1 MSTGNS
7 DFVNSPNMLT
17 GQNDGNNGMIAAS
30 LADMQKVRDE
40 EKAALLELF
49 GQQTNRMNMMNMNMG
64 GGMPQ
69 NQHSNSNEGNANVNP
84 DVSAAAADYNG
95 TSLQQINRNMAMN
108 PMMMNQ
114 MIMMNNQ
121 MMMAAGMNGM
131 GMNNLM
137 NFDTMTPQQQAMM
150 ATMTPQQQQ
159 QAMMAST
166 YGPNMN
172 MNMNMLQAPQEDPG
186 WEEQFFALKAYQ
198 RETGHCKVPARF
210 KTNPKL
216 GRWVMTQ
223 RRQFTLL
230 MQGYPSALTAER
242 IQRLEGIGFTWSIR
256 PEPVKTWNRK
266 FQELKTYK
274 STFGNCMVPQR
285 YQANPQLGTW
295 VHTQRRQYKL
305 MIEGKKSSMT
315 REKVQALDSIGFFWA
330 AKPSSRSVNKALPV
344 QHDVQIGQ
352 PVPLNNAMGFVQQ
365 K

>member
-1 MSTGNS
+1 MV
-7 DFVNSPNMLT
+7 D
-17 GQNDGNNGMIAAS
+17 AS

-49 GQQTNRMNMMNMNMG
+49 GQQTNRMNMNMNMG
-64 GGMPQ
+64 GG

-84 DVSAAAADYNG
+84 DVSAAADYNG

-131 GMNNLM
+131 RMNNFM
-137 NFDTMTPQQQAMM
+137 NVDTMTPQQQAMM
-150 ATMTPQQQQ
+150 ATMTPQQQ
-159 QAMMAST
+159 AMMASAC
-166 YGPNMN
+166 GLNMN
-172 MNMNMLQAPQEDPG
+172 MNMNTLQAPQEDPG

-210 KTNPKL
+210 KANPKL

-230 MQGYPSALTAER
+230 MKGYPSALTAER

-285 YQANPQLGTW
+285 YQ
-295 VHTQRRQYKL
+295 
-305 MIEGKKSSMT
+305 GK
-315 REKVQALDSIGFFWA
+315 
-330 AKPSSRSVNKALPV
+330 
-344 QHDVQIGQ
+344 
-352 PVPLNNAMGFVQQ
+352 
-365 K
+365 

>member
-1 MSTGNS
+1 
-7 DFVNSPNMLT
+7 MLT

-49 GQQTNRMNMMNMNMG
+49 GQQTNWMNMNMNMG

-69 NQHSNSNEGNANVNP
+69 NQHSNSNEGNADGNR
-84 DVSAAAADYNG
+84 DVSAAADYNG

-131 GMNNLM
+131 GMNNFM
-137 NFDTMTPQQQAMM
+137 NFATMTPQQQAMM
-150 ATMTPQQQQ
+150 AS
-159 QAMMAST
+159 AC
-166 YGPNMN
+166 GLNMN

-210 KTNPKL
+210 KANPKL

-315 REKVQALDSIGFFWA
+315 REKAQALDSIGFFWA
-330 AKPSSRSVNKALPV
+330 AKPSSRSVNRAEPV

-352 PVPLNNAMGFVQQ
+352 PAPLNNAMGFVQQ

>member
-1 MSTGNS
+1 
-7 DFVNSPNMLT
+7 MLT

-49 GQQTNRMNMMNMNMG
+49 GQQTNRMNMNMG

-69 NQHSNSNEGNANVNP
+69 NQHSNSNEDKAILNTDA
-84 DVSAAAADYNG
+84 SAAADCNG

-150 ATMTPQQQQ
+150 AAMTPQQ
-159 QAMMAST
+159 QAMMASAC
-166 YGPNMN
+166 GLNMNMN

-210 KTNPKL
+210 KANPKL

-266 FQELKTYK
+266 FQELKAYK

-285 YQANPQLGTW
+285 YQ
-295 VHTQRRQYKL
+295 
-305 MIEGKKSSMT
+305 GK
-315 REKVQALDSIGFFWA
+315 
-330 AKPSSRSVNKALPV
+330 
-344 QHDVQIGQ
+344 
-352 PVPLNNAMGFVQQ
+352 
-365 K
+365 